1 MIQTIKRFYGEKA
14 DGSTDQGKVI
24 NDFHVKR
31 LTNLMDTS
39 KGEIVY
45 GGKVNAEVKHIQP
58 TIIINPAHDSPLMNE
73 EIFGPILP
81 ILVYKNLD
89 EVINYINEK
98 PKALAVYYFG
108 LSTHS
113 DAVRIFNETSSGCF
127 STNEC
132 IMQCVSNYQ
141 GFGGV
146 GESGSGRY
154 GGYEGFKNFSNRKGV
169 ILKKPSPAFVRSMTL
184 PPYTE

>member
-1 MIQTIKRFYGEKA
+1 
-14 DGSTDQGKVI
+14 
-24 NDFHVKR
+24 
-31 LTNLMDTS
+31 MDTS

-58 TIIINPAHDSPLMNE
+58 TIIINPANDSPLMNE

-98 PKALAVYYFG
+98 PKALAVYFFG
-108 LSTHS
+108 QSAS
-113 DAVRIFNETSSGCF
+113 ADAGRVFNETSSGCF

-132 IMQCVSNYQ
+132 IMQCVSHY
-141 GFGGV
+141 
-146 GESGSGRY
+146 
-154 GGYEGFKNFSNRKGV
+154 
-169 ILKKPSPAFVRSMTL
+169 
-184 PPYTE
+184 